1 MPINM
6 RTTVNVYCDGGVHRG
21 LEFTVSGERPLTAA
35 REYVR
40 RVGWTLTRDGKVLC
54 PEHANR

>member
-21 LEFTVSGERPLTAA
+21 LEFTVSGERPLVKA
-35 REYVR
+35 RAYVR
-40 RVGWTLTRDGKVLC
+40 RVGWTTRDGRVLC
-54 PEHANR
+54 PEHAKR